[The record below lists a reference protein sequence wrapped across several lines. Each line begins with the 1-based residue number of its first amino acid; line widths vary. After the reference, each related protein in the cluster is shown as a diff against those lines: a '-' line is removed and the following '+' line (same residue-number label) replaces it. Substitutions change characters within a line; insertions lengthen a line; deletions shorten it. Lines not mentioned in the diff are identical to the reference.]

1 VHGMSEDE
9 EDECECA
16 VAPELWG
23 DCDRTSAPE
32 LWGDGDRNSAP
43 EQSQPGIRWYWDEV
57 VFDEDLE
64 TAPEHTPLVREQFD
78 TSDALYPYKS
88 VREQVTHETL
98 DTDFVREQKPVT
110 QVAPEHTHW
119 VEEYWVKRRE
129 QKYKYYRYCWMEGR
143 KIRRCHIGGGN
154 VRSPIA
160 QRKKADVELAIA
172 DGQSPGEIKKIIHSG
187 VRS

>member
-1 VHGMSEDE
+1 MYKKTCQIGRAINKRSLIMTEQLTLFNTELFANYDESTEPPDPDEYPTIAAYESAHAAWERKYPHLVDEVHGMSEDE

-110 QVAPEHTHW
+110 QVAPEHTH
-119 VEEYWVKRRE
+119 
-129 QKYKYYRYCWMEGR
+129 
-143 KIRRCHIGGGN
+143 
-154 VRSPIA
+154 
-160 QRKKADVELAIA
+160 
-172 DGQSPGEIKKIIHSG
+172 
-187 VRS
+187 